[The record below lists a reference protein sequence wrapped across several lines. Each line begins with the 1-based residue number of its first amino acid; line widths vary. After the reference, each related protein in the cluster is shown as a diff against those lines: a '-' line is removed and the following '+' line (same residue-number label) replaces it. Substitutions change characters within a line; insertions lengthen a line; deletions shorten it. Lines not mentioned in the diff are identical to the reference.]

1 MSTELFDPTQPYTL
15 APTVSLRPEPFGALV
30 YDFATRRLSFLKTAQ
45 LVRVVRELADQP
57 NILGALHA
65 AGVSPTEYDTYV
77 KALAELS
84 RAGSI
89 QRRFEA

>member
-1 MSTELFDPTQPYTL
+1 M
-15 APTVSLRPEPFGALV
+15 V